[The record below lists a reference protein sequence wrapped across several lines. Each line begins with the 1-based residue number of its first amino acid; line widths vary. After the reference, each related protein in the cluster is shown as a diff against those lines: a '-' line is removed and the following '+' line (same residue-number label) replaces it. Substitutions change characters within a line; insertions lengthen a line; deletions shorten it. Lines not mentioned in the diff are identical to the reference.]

1 MEFLSKSVNETMSI
15 ASNLA
20 KELKGGEVFLLNGE
34 LGAGKTVFC
43 KGIAVGLGIKE
54 LVTSPTFT
62 IVREYKGGRLKLNHF
77 DMYRI
82 EDADELFEL
91 GIDEYFNE
99 KAVCVIEWNKLD
111 RISGKIYRVNIKRV
125 DDDVRSIEIL

>member
-1 MEFLSKSVNETMSI
+1 MEFLSKSVNETISI

-125 DDDVRSIEIL
+125 DDNVRSIEIL